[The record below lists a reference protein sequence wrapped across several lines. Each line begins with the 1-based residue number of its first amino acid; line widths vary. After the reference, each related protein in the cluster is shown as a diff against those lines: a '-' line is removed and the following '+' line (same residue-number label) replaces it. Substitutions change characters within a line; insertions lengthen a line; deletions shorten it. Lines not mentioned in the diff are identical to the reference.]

1 MTWPLGAVAAV
12 LVGYLV
18 GAIPVGLLI
27 GRLTRGIDLREH
39 GSRRTGTTNAL
50 RTLGPRAAALVFVL
64 DIAKG
69 VVAVLA
75 ARAILAAGPPGSLH
89 WVAAAAGT
97 AAVAGHIWS
106 VFIRMTGGR
115 GVATSAGALGA
126 MSPLGL
132 GILVPVVGLVVWRS
146 RYVSLGSVIG
156 AVTAPIITTVLAIF
170 GLAPWAAT
178 GYAVAAGGL
187 VVWAH
192 ADNIQRLRSGTERRL
207 GQRTE
212 ADAHG

>member
-1 MTWPLGAVAAV
+1 MTWPTGAVAAM
-12 LVGYLV
+12 LFGYLV

-27 GRLTRGIDLREH
+27 GRFTRGIDLREH

-50 RTLGPRAAALVFVL
+50 RTLGPGAAALVLVL

-75 ARAILAAGPPGSLH
+75 ARAILTAGPPGSPD

-115 GVATSAGALGA
+115 GVATSAGGLGA

-132 GILVPVVGLVVWRS
+132 AILAPIVALVVWRS
-146 RYVSLGSVIG
+146 RYVSLGSVLG
-156 AVTAPIITTVLAIF
+156 AVLAPLITAVLAV
-170 GLAPWAAT
+170 LHLVSWAAV
-178 GYAVAAGGL
+178 GYALAAGAL
-187 VVWAH
+187 VLWAH

-207 GQRTE
+207 GQAPEITS
-212 ADAHG
+212 GG